1 MFSQAIIHAGAF
13 RDEGALILK
22 NGNRFPRWSQQYGS
36 FITVY
41 DSRLKKDE
49 TVKEVVNA
57 AGEAVND
64 PMNGRSDTIKNTNDT
79 INGTINQRREGINEV
94 YEGINEGIN
103 EGIKLVLELL
113 NRNSGI
119 NAPQIAMLLGK
130 GLSTIERTISE
141 GIKMG
146 VIEHRGSKKTGGYY
160 AVK

>member
-1 MFSQAIIHAGAF
+1 MPSRTPPAAILCLA
-13 RDEGALILK
+13 
-22 NGNRFPRWSQQYGS
+22 W
-36 FITVY
+36 T
-41 DSRLKKDE
+41 
-49 TVKEVVNA
+49 T
-57 AGEAVND
+57 
-64 PMNGRSDTIKNTNDT
+64 GRSDTIKNTSDT
-79 INGTINQRREGINEV
+79 INGTINQQR
-94 YEGINEGIN
+94 EGINEGIN

-160 AVK
+160 VVK